1 MLRSKPPPRRSH
13 EGAISRNDGTQSQSH
28 QGLVPEQK
36 VQRQEENHAAE
47 NANATGK
54 GDNPYILLVGT
65 YMFYSRQYLD
75 TIAKP
80 KGTIS
85 VGKS

>member
-54 GDNPYILLVGT
+54 GDNPYILLVPICSIADST
-65 YMFYSRQYLD
+65 YLD